1 MTHNLLEVMKLSKHY
16 GGVRA
21 LTGVSLRV
29 GEGELVALVGANG
42 AGKSTLLRSIA
53 GLQAPTSGE
62 VRFRGEAIDRLRA
75 DRIARR
81 GLVLV
86 PEGRHVFPRLTVREN
101 LLLGAWG
108 RRSGIDEELAR
119 VQGLFPI
126 LEERA
131 GQLAYSLSGGQQQ
144 MLALGRGLMRRP
156 RLLMLDEPSLGLSP
170 LATQKVF
177 DLIAQIREL
186 GTTVLLVEQNAQR
199 ALEISDRA
207 YVIERGSIRFSGDAK
222 DLIGNDVVREA
233 YLGHTG

>member
-1 MTHNLLEVMKLSKHY
+1 
-16 GGVRA
+16 
-21 LTGVSLRV
+21 
-29 GEGELVALVGANG
+29 
-42 AGKSTLLRSIA
+42 
-53 GLQAPTSGE
+53 
-62 VRFRGEAIDRLRA
+62 
-75 DRIARR
+75 
-81 GLVLV
+81 
-86 PEGRHVFPRLTVREN
+86 
-101 LLLGAWG
+101 
-108 RRSGIDEELAR
+108 
-119 VQGLFPI
+119 
-126 LEERA
+126 
-131 GQLAYSLSGGQQQ
+131 